1 MDRGHSRWK
10 GLLASLAAF
19 ALIAAACGD
28 GGGDGEEREAAGDL
42 EGQTVEVAAVWTGA
56 EQERFQMILDAFAE
70 DTGAQTKFTSTGD
83 DIAAVLGPRIE
94 AGDPPDLAILP
105 QPGLVTDFVDQ
116 GALQPIDDVAGDE
129 VDENFPSSWRE
140 LFTHDG
146 QLYGVFFKAANKSTM
161 WYSVPTFQNAGV
173 EPPEDW
179 DTLQQSAQ
187 TISDFGVTPY
197 SIGGGDGWTL
207 SDWFENIY
215 IRVAGPDMYDQLA
228 THELPWTDQSV
239 KDALTVFADVVGSDD
254 LIAGGTNGALQTG
267 FEDSVAQVFADP
279 QNPDAAIVY
288 EGDFVAGVISGET
301 NAQLG
306 QDADFFPFP
315 SIEGSEPSVIAGGD
329 TAVLMKDSE
338 GGKALIEFLAT
349 PEAAE
354 IWAAEGGF
362 ISPSPNVDVS
372 VYPDDITRRAAEGFV
387 EAGENARF
395 DLSDLQPAEFGA
407 TTGEGIWGLLQE
419 FVRNPGDV
427 DAISQQLEDS
437 ASRAYGGGGG

>member
-1 MDRGHSRWK
+1 MDRHTARWRR
-10 GLLASLAAF
+10 LLAAMASF
-19 ALIAAACGD
+19 ALLAAACGD
-28 GGGDGEEREAAGDL
+28 GGDGEEREAAGDL
-42 EGQTVEVAAVWTGA
+42 EGETVEVAAVWTGA
-56 EQERFQMILDAFAE
+56 EQERFQMILDAFAQE
-70 DTGAQTKFTSTGD
+70 TGAQTKFTSTGD
-83 DIAAVLGPRIE
+83 DIAAVLGPRVE
-94 AGDPPDLAILP
+94 AGEPPDIAILP
-105 QPGLVTDFVDQ
+105 QPGLVTDFVEQD
-116 GALQPIDDVAGDE
+116 ALQPIEDVAGDE
-129 VDENFPSSWRE
+129 VDENLPSSWRE
-140 LFTHDG
+140 LFTHDD
-146 QLYGVFFKAANKSTM
+146 QLYGVFFKASNKSTM

-173 EPPEDW
+173 EAPEDW
-179 DTLQQSAQ
+179 DALQQTAQ

-197 SIGGGDGWTL
+197 AIGGGDGWTL

-215 IRVAGPDMYDQLA
+215 IRTAGPEMYDQLA
-228 THELPWTDQSV
+228 AHEIPWTDQSV
-239 KDALTVFADVVGSDD
+239 KDALSVFAEVVGNSD
-254 LIAGGTNGALQTG
+254 LIAGGTTGALQTG
-267 FEDSVAQVFADP
+267 FEDSVSQVFADP

-315 SIEGSEPSVIAGGD
+315 SIDGSEPAVIAAGD

-338 GGKALIEFLAT
+338 AGKALIEFLAT

-362 ISPSPNVDVS
+362 ISPSENVDTS

-387 EAGENARF
+387 EAGDNARF

-419 FVRNPGDV
+419 FVRNPDDV
-427 DAISQQLEDS
+427 DGTAQKLEDA
-437 ASRAYGGGGG
+437 ASQAYGAG